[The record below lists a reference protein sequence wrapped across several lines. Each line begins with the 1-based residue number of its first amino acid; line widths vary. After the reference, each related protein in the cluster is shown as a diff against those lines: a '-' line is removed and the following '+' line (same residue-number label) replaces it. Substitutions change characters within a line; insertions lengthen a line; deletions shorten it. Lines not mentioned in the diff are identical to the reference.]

1 MRKAR
6 SRAGPITVTFVR
18 STIITAA
25 RTVVSDPLMLA
36 AQPRRRAMDGVRAHR
51 IAGNVV
57 DRHEEKESERTK
69 NDHPW
74 IRRKR
79 ARRIRV
85 VLSKGS

>member
-1 MRKAR
+1 
-6 SRAGPITVTFVR
+6 
-18 STIITAA
+18 
-25 RTVVSDPLMLA
+25 
-36 AQPRRRAMDGVRAHR
+36 MDGVRAHR